1 MGEWAAN
8 LILANV
14 FATIDVKENVDSSTE
29 GPEPE
34 PPVDSE
40 EQKGA
45 ERSPTRPIPKPL
57 QAPSI
62 ELLSSFR
69 TSEME
74 L

>member
-14 FATIDVKENVDSSTE
+14 FATIDVKENDSSTE

-34 PPVDSE
+34 PPVDE

-62 ELLSSFR
+62 EVSSSFR
-69 TSEME
+69 T
-74 L
+74 